1 MGASCCGGG
10 GRIRRKARSR
20 IVHSATTEPLLRE
33 SEREAVSNLLKYLEE
48 GSVRLM
54 LNCPFSQLMYNSSK
68 GI

>member
-10 GRIRRKARSR
+10 GRVRRKARSR

-48 GSVRLM
+48 GSV
-54 LNCPFSQLMYNSSK
+54 
-68 GI
+68 